1 MTDPGPADAADTC
14 HRLVLDHVL
23 ALIAG
28 AECGDQLVLRGSML
42 MTAYAGS
49 AARKPADLDF
59 VVVQDGWPVDESDP
73 YPYVDELATV
83 QQWPEVADGAGRA
96 RLWADAEFD
105 TGGRNP
111 WVSPD
116 GLNWVA
122 QEDWERSS
130 PYGGLADL
138 VRDRKDV
145 GRGIEL
151 DPDGFD
157 EHGDW
162 MYSGYSSPGVRVV
175 IPWRKRL
182 GKRTSVRGTVSL
194 DFSLD
199 EPMPQ
204 RPVWTRIPRLDGE
217 PSVIRAASAELSLAW
232 KLLWLLQDTKDA
244 GYAKAKD
251 LYDAVVLA
259 ELPGMVLDGKL
270 LRRVLRKSEGLR
282 VRDFTV
288 RDLADVAVDWDAF
301 DAEHAVGGT
310 VDEWLRRLGHA
321 LTIA

>member
-1 MTDPGPADAADTC
+1 
-14 HRLVLDHVL
+14 V
-23 ALIAG
+23 
-28 AECGDQLVLRGSML
+28 
-42 MTAYAGS
+42 
-49 AARKPADLDF
+49 
-59 VVVQDGWPVDESDP
+59 
-73 YPYVDELATV
+73 
-83 QQWPEVADGAGRA
+83 
-96 RLWADAEFD
+96 
-105 TGGRNP
+105 
-111 WVSPD
+111 
-116 GLNWVA
+116 
-122 QEDWERSS
+122 
-130 PYGGLADL
+130 PYGDLADL
-138 VRDRKDV
+138 VRDHKDV

-162 MYSGYSSPGVRVV
+162 LYSGMDSGMCSGYSSPGVRVV
-175 IPWRKRL
+175 IPWRKPL
-182 GKRTSVRGTVSL
+182 GKRKSVRGTVSL
-194 DFSLD
+194 DFSLA

-204 RPVWTRIPRLDGE
+204 RPVWTRIPRLDGD
-217 PSVIRAASAELSLAW
+217 PSVVRAASAELSLAW
-232 KLLWLLQDTKDA
+232 KLLWLLQDTKDS

-270 LRRVLRKSEGLR
+270 LRRVLQKSEGLR

-310 VDEWLRRLGHA
+310 VDEWLRRLEHA